1 MVVVVLV
8 VVVVVVCVATHNQQR
23 HSDIGVASRSRPS
36 AILMAR
42 QPGPAACRGGDM
54 LPAPS
59 PIHIFVRR
67 DATNEGMSR
76 HTGRHASFT
85 RNLLI

>member
-23 HSDIGVASRSRPS
+23 HSDIGVASRSRSPVIT

-42 QPGPAACRGGDM
+42 RPGPAACRGGDM

-67 DATNEGMSR
+67 TKGHAGRRNE
-76 HTGRHASFT
+76 
-85 RNLLI
+85 LP

>member
-1 MVVVVLV
+1 MALRVVVVLV
-8 VVVVVVCVATHNQQR
+8 VVVVAVCVATHNQQR

-67 DATNEGMSR
+67 TE
-76 HTGRHASFT
+76 TKE
-85 RNLLI
+85 

>member
-67 DATNEGMSR
+67 RAGAGMSCHR
-76 HTGRHASFT
+76 AGMQVLREIF
-85 RNLLI
+85 

>member
-67 DATNEGMSR
+67 RDEAGMSCHR
-76 HTGRHASFT
+76 GGMQVLREIF
-85 RNLLI
+85 